1 MIIDCTYDNKSMPTG
16 TIKATHCRAD
26 GSIVKQIVQ
35 DIDSFVINNWNS
47 YVFGIHT
54 GSGTRLDWDAGG
66 GLNAY
71 NSIIVGSGS
80 TPPAYADTLLA
91 TQILHG
97 NTTGLL
103 AASAPTV
110 AFDSATGEAKIE
122 RLFTNNASG
131 STVTVRECGIRV
143 NSGNSTSSTGGLL
156 IIRDTFD
163 SDFTLNHTDTI
174 TIEYKITLPY
184 GAVNYHRLFSQHLI
198 CRTNTNMALTNAT
211 STLVNG
217 TFGAGNDALNFT
229 TFNMRNNRGIVLGTG
244 NAAASISDVSMAS
257 GIGHGTSA
265 GQLVYGE
272 CTNTTVIS
280 NTTTSNFS
288 AWYLIRYFENRSGGN
303 ITVNEIG
310 LVSNATIA
318 STNQVYLFDRR
329 VLSSPVTI
337 PDNTIATAIWKF
349 RYDF

>member
-1 MIIDCTYDNKSMPTG
+1 MIIDCTYDNKTMPTG

-26 GSIVKQIVQ
+26 GSIVKQVVQ

-54 GSGTRLDWDAGG
+54 GAGTRLAWDAGG

-71 NSIIVGSGS
+71 NSIILGSGS
-80 TPPAYADTLLA
+80 TAPAYANTALV

-97 NTTGLL
+97 NTTGRLQ
-103 AASAPTV
+103 ANAPTV

-122 RLFTNNASG
+122 RLFENIVSG

-143 NSGNSTSSTGGLL
+143 ASGNATGSTDGLL

-163 SDFTLNHTDTI
+163 SDFTLNHTDSI

-184 GAVNYHRLFSQHLI
+184 GSINYHRLFSQHLI
-198 CRTNTNMALTNAT
+198 CRTNNNMVLINQSNAE
-211 STLVNG
+211 VQG
-217 TFGAGNDALNFT
+217 TFGSGNDALNFT
-229 TFNMRNNRGIVLGTG
+229 TFNLRNARGIVLGTG
-244 NAAASISDVSMAS
+244 STAASFADVEMDAE
-257 GIGHGTSA
+257 IAHGTSA
-265 GQLVYGE
+265 GQFVYGE
-272 CTNTTVIS
+272 CTNTTVTS

-288 AWYLIRYFENRSGGN
+288 QWYLIRYFENRSGSN
-303 ITVNEIG
+303 INVNEIG
-310 LVSNATIA
+310 LVSNATIN
-318 STNQVYLFDRR
+318 STNQVYLYDRR
-329 VLSSPVTI
+329 VLPSTVEVA
-337 PDNTIATAIWKF
+337 DNTIITAIWKF

>member
-1 MIIDCTYDNKSMPTG
+1 MIIDCTYDNKTMPTG

-26 GSIVKQIVQ
+26 GSIVKQVVQ

-54 GSGTRLDWDAGG
+54 GAGGRLGWDAGG

-80 TPPAYADTLLA
+80 TAPAYANTALV

-97 NTTGLL
+97 NTTGTLQ
-103 AASAPTV
+103 ANAPTV

-122 RLFTNNASG
+122 RLFENIVSG

-143 NSGNSTSSTGGLL
+143 NTGSSTSSTGGLL
-156 IIRDTFD
+156 IVRDTFD
-163 SDFTLNHTDTI
+163 SDFTLNHTDSI

-184 GAVNYHRLFSQHLI
+184 GAINYHRLFSQHLI
-198 CRTNTNMALTNAT
+198 CRVNNNMVLINQSN
-211 STLVNG
+211 STVQG
-217 TFGAGNDALNFT
+217 TFGSGDGALNFVT
-229 TFNMRNNRGIVLGTG
+229 DRMANNRGIVLGTG
-244 NAAASISDVSMAS
+244 TTAEALSDVSLATP
-257 GIGHGTSA
+257 IANGTSA
-265 GQLVYGE
+265 NQLIYGA
-272 CTNTTVIS
+272 CSNSVVIS
-280 NTTTSNFS
+280 NSTASNFS
-288 AWYLIRYFENRSGGN
+288 EWYLIRSFINRSGSN
-303 ITVNEIG
+303 ININEIG
-310 LVSNATIA
+310 LVSNATIN

-329 VLSSPVTI
+329 VLGSPVEVA
-337 PDNTIATAIWKF
+337 DNSSVTAIWKF

>member
-1 MIIDCTYDNKSMPTG
+1 MIIECTYDNKIMPTG

-54 GSGTRLDWDAGG
+54 GVGGRLGWDAGG
-66 GLNAY
+66 GLDAY

-80 TPPAYADTLLA
+80 APVTYADTALQ

-97 NTTGLL
+97 NTSGRLQ
-103 AASAPTV
+103 ANAPTI
-110 AFDSATGEAKIE
+110 AFDSSTGEAKID
-122 RLFTNNASG
+122 RLFENIVAA

-143 NSGNSTSSTGGLL
+143 NTGNSTSSTGGLL

-163 SDFTLNHTDTI
+163 SDFTLNHTDSL

-184 GAVNYHRLFSQHLI
+184 GSLNYHRLFSQHLI
-198 CRTNTNMALTNAT
+198 CRTNNNMALTNAT
-211 STLVNG
+211 NTLVNG
-217 TFGAGNDALNFT
+217 TFGSGDGALNFT

-244 NAAASISDVSMAS
+244 NTATSISDVAMAS
-257 GIGHGTSA
+257 GIGHGTGA
-265 GQLVYGE
+265 GQLIYGE
-272 CTNTTVIS
+272 CTNTSLLS
-280 NTTTSNFS
+280 NSTTSNFS
-288 AWYLIRYFENRSGGN
+288 VWYLTRYFENRSGGN
-303 ITVNEIG
+303 ITINEIG
-310 LVSNATIA
+310 LVSNATIN

-329 VLSSPVTI
+329 VLASPVTV
-337 PDNTIATAIWKF
+337 PDNTIVTAIWKF

>member
-1 MIIDCTYDNKSMPTG
+1 MIIDCTYDNKTTPTG

-47 YVFGIHT
+47 YVFQIHT
-54 GSGTRLDWDAGG
+54 GVSGRLNNDAGG
-66 GLNAY
+66 GTNAY

-80 TPPAYADTLLA
+80 TPVAYANTALA

-103 AASAPTV
+103 AASAPSV
-110 AFDSATGEAKIE
+110 SFDTSTGASKIE

-143 NSGNSTSSTGGLL
+143 NTGNSTSSTGGLL
-156 IIRDTFD
+156 IVRDTFD
-163 SDFTLNHTDTI
+163 SDFTLNHTDML
-174 TIEYKITLPY
+174 TIEYTITLPY

-198 CRTNTNMALTNAT
+198 CRTNDNMVLINQSN
-211 STLVNG
+211 STVQG
-217 TFGAGNDALNFT
+217 TFGSGDGALNFVT
-229 TFNMRNNRGIVLGTG
+229 ETMANNRGIVLGTG
-244 NAAASISDVSMAS
+244 TTAASFSDVTLAS
-257 GIGHGTSA
+257 PINNGTSA
-265 GQLVYGE
+265 GQLVYKQS
-272 CTNTTVIS
+272 TNTALKS
-280 NTTTSNFS
+280 NSTTSNFTE
-288 AWYLIRYFENRSGGN
+288 WYLVRTFENKSGSSIN
-303 ITVNEIG
+303 VNEIG

-329 VLSSPVTI
+329 VLPSAVEI
-337 PDNTIATAIWKF
+337 PDNTIVTAIWKY

>member
-1 MIIDCTYDNKSMPTG
+1 MIIESTYDNRITPTG

-54 GSGTRLDWDAGG
+54 GVDSRLGFDAGG

-80 TPPAYADTLLA
+80 TPPAYANTALA

-97 NTTGLL
+97 NTTGTLQ
-103 AASAPTV
+103 ANAPTV
-110 AFDSATGEAKIE
+110 SFNSSTGEAKIE
-122 RLFTNNASG
+122 RLFENIVSG

-143 NSGNSTSSTGGLL
+143 ASGNATGSTSGLL
-156 IIRDTFD
+156 IVRDTFD
-163 SDFTLNHTDTI
+163 SDFTLNHTDSL
-174 TIEYKITLPY
+174 TIEYTITLPY
-184 GAVNYHRLFSQHLI
+184 GAINYHRLFSQHLI
-198 CRTNTNMALTNAT
+198 CRNNNNMV
-211 STLVNG
+211 LVNQSNSTVEG
-217 TFGAGNDALNFT
+217 TFGSGNDALNFIT
-229 TFNMRNNRGIVLGTG
+229 YSLRDNRGIVLGTG
-244 NAAASISDVSMAS
+244 TTAASFADVSMES
-257 GIGHGTSA
+257 GINNGTGA

-272 CTNTTVIS
+272 CTNTTVLS
-280 NTTTSNFS
+280 NSTTSNFS
-288 AWYLIRYFENRSGGN
+288 EWRLIRYFENRSGSSIN
-303 ITVNEIG
+303 VNEIG
-310 LVSNATIA
+310 LVSNATIN

-329 VLSSPVTI
+329 VLPSTVEVA
-337 PDNTIATAIWKF
+337 DNTIVTAIWKF